1 MHAPSLDELIP
12 VLQVAIGPVIL
23 ISGIGLLLL
32 SMTNR
37 YGRTIDRARQLSRLR
52 QAAEAEPR
60 ARIEAQI
67 AIISR
72 RAHLIR
78 RSIFL
83 AATSVLFA
91 SILIIVLFISALLRV
106 DVAWAIALMFI
117 ACMASFIGAL
127 VTFIQDVNQSLVALK
142 LELGE

>member
-52 QAAEAEPR
+52 ETADVGSR
-60 ARIEAQI
+60 ARIAAQI
-67 AIISR
+67 AIITR

-91 SILIIVLFISALLRV
+91 AILIIVLFVSALLRV

-127 VTFIQDVNQSLVALK
+127 VTFIQDVNQSLVALM